1 MFYSKSKWKWD
12 FILCTGLD
20 LLAFKWITENLSYT
34 SAVPS
39 LCGTKD
45 QFHGR
50 QFFHGWVGNGFGMIQ
65 THCIYCAHYFYYHY
79 ISSMSDHQHQIHAID
94 CGKYHK
100 VPDLGIMVWHVSFL
114 LLLSCSVMS
123 DPMDCS
129 LPDSSIHGIIL
140 ARILDWVA
148 TFSSRGTSQPRDQ
161 TCVSCI
167 GRRILYFQA
176 TREVPTF
183 ISLYYMNIHC
193 FSVLAAQQIYL
204 KIWHLGPTLTDQEST
219 ALGTRHSCFLYSFL
233 SGPVAQLR
241 LRSKELQC
249 DRLLANSVVFSPLI
263 LNVSHRRPPY
273 QIRQQVFPY
282 MILWCRENMFCFQA
296 GGNCEPHEKCSFLHP
311 LSLLKVSQSQ

>member
-1 MFYSKSKWKWD
+1 
-12 FILCTGLD
+12 
-20 LLAFKWITENLSYT
+20 
-34 SAVPS
+34 
-39 LCGTKD
+39 
-45 QFHGR
+45 
-50 QFFHGWVGNGFGMIQ
+50 
-65 THCIYCAHYFYYHY
+65 
-79 ISSMSDHQHQIHAID
+79 
-94 CGKYHK
+94 
-100 VPDLGIMVWHVSFL
+100 
-114 LLLSCSVMS
+114 
-123 DPMDCS
+123 MDCS
-129 LPDSSIHGIIL
+129 QPGSSVHGIIL

-148 TFSSRGTSQPRDQ
+148 TFSSRGTSQPRDR

-249 DRLLANSVVFSPLI
+249 DRLLANSVVFFPLI
-263 LNVSHRRPPY
+263 SALFPQSYSILPSWQKFYLIIGFATDIYFLLTCWKLSHIQRTRPRSWTR
-273 QIRQQVFPY
+273 ITVTEKWVTR
-282 MILWCRENMFCFQA
+282 CFTA
-296 GGNCEPHEKCSFLHP
+296 P
-311 LSLLKVSQSQ
+311 LPMLSDTH